1 MTIHPGRLRNDAGLS
16 KPLPCAQCGHGL
28 SSPAWS
34 EELGQERVRYLWSCQ
49 ACGYEFE
56 TTVFF
61 APQSVPQAA

>member
-1 MTIHPGRLRNDAGLS
+1 MAFQSSRSQNESCLS

-28 SSPAWS
+28 SAPTWS
-34 EELGQERVRYLWSCQ
+34 EELGEQRVRYLWSCR

-61 APQSVPQAA
+61 AHSVPKAA